1 MRLESNVA
9 LITGGTSGIG
19 EAAAM
24 LFAREG
30 AKVTITG
37 RHQERGR
44 GIANKIER
52 DGGKAIFICSDV
64 RKAEE
69 CDRAV
74 SETLQAFGRLD
85 ILFNNAGVFF
95 PHTILDCTEEEWDL
109 QMDINLK
116 GTFLMS
122 KAALP
127 HMIKQ
132 RHGVII
138 NNSSGW
144 GIAGGD
150 AAVAY
155 CASKGGVV
163 LLTKAMA
170 IDHGRQGIRVN
181 CICPGDVDTPMLPE
195 DARMRGLKWE
205 DYLAGCANRPLGR
218 IGTPDEIAKAA
229 LFLASSDSSFMTGAA
244 LVVDGGGLAD

>member
-1 MRLESNVA
+1 MRLLNKVA

-19 EAAAM
+19 EATAL
-24 LFAREG
+24 LFANEG

-37 RHQERGR
+37 RNEERGSEVTDL
-44 GIANKIER
+44 ILK
-52 DGGKAIFICSDV
+52 GGGQAIFIQTDV
-64 RKAEE
+64 SKADD
-69 CDRAV
+69 CRRAV
-74 SETLQAFGRLD
+74 DETVRAFGRID

-95 PHTILDCTEEEWDL
+95 PHTALDCSEEEWDL
-109 QMDINLK
+109 QVDVNLK

-122 KAALP
+122 KFALP
-127 HMIKQ
+127 GMIAQ
-132 RHGVII
+132 GSGVII

-144 GIAGGD
+144 GIVGGD

-163 LLTKAMA
+163 MLTKAMA

-195 DARMRGLKWE
+195 DARLRGLNWDK
-205 DYLAGCANRPLGR
+205 YLAGCANRPMGR

-229 LFLASSDSSFMTGAA
+229 LFLASDDSSFMTGAA
-244 LVVDGGGLAD
+244 LVVDGGGTAD